1 MGLGQE
7 TLNFGKWLCQD
18 PDILNRLVNA
28 GTVLG
33 LFKMSRYKRKVNG
46 SDGGGKVEESWG
58 ALM

>member
-7 TLNFGKWLCQD
+7 ILNFGKRLCQD

>member
-1 MGLGQE
+1 MELGQE
-7 TLNFGKWLCQD
+7 ILNFGKRLCQD

-33 LFKMSRYKRKVNG
+33 LLKMSRYKRKVNG
-46 SDGGGKVEESWG
+46 SDGGKVEESWG